1 MQDRGEFCQY
11 VEAWRERLAG
21 EESSRVEHAHLL
33 RRIAQDCARCLGRE
47 FSVTKVYL
55 FGSLLEEGFVHERS
69 DIDLAVE
76 GLDGRLYW
84 QALASLW
91 KLLPRGVELD
101 LVPLEQ
107 AWPGL
112 AERVLAEG
120 VLLYVAA

>member
-1 MQDRGEFCQY
+1 MQDGGDFCQY
-11 VEAWRERLAG
+11 VEAWRERLSG
-21 EESSRVEHAHLL
+21 QESSRGEHAHLL
-33 RRIAQDCARCLGRE
+33 RRIAQDCARSLVSE
-47 FSVTKVYL
+47 FSVTRAYL

-69 DIDLAVE
+69 DIDLALE
-76 GLDGRLYW
+76 GLDGSLYW

-91 KLLPRGVELD
+91 RLLPKGIELD